1 MKGMNRMDLSE
12 KIKYHRRFT
21 LGISQDDL
29 ANLLSVT
36 RGTII
41 NWEGGISKPTTA
53 NIMAL
58 ATVFSVTTDYLIFEN
73 HPYELSLKNLN
84 DEEYEILKRIINV
97 FNKKDM

>member
-1 MKGMNRMDLSE
+1 MDLSE

-41 NWEGGISKPTTA
+41 N
-53 NIMAL
+53 
-58 ATVFSVTTDYLIFEN
+58 
-73 HPYELSLKNLN
+73 
-84 DEEYEILKRIINV
+84 
-97 FNKKDM
+97 